1 MQSGLKMVTVDVVV
15 NPSGPDCWVDSLM
28 ESEVEWDN
36 SDPDSI
42 FIMGL
47 KEQLKAASN
56 IKLQEAK
63 IESFR
68 KFLNYIKG

>member
-1 MQSGLKMVTVDVVV
+1 MTTVDIVL
-15 NPSGPDCWVDSLM
+15 NPSGPDCWTSALM

-42 FIMGL
+42 FIMNL
-47 KEQLKAASN
+47 KEEISSAKSYR
-56 IKLQEAK
+56 LQEAK
-63 IESFR
+63 LEAMR